1 MSFVT
6 YLLAATLSESAELAL
21 YRYRRELFRSHGLV
35 SALALPPLV
44 PLAWRDNRPIADQV
58 PYIAA
63 PEGDGVFRST
73 RPKMID
79 GAWFLEMGTE
89 PASGKAS
96 ANAPVPGGRGDGAN
110 VDGSSDIP
118 ALWQRALH
126 QQEFLDDAPGWFPVF
141 PGIFLCMDEHIDE
154 SLTTDGQAEA
164 DISEHL
170 FQETCRLNDFR
181 IACFRLTAAASRRW
195 WEDLV
200 VTRLW
205 SKHITG

>member
-63 PEGDGVFRST
+63 PEGDGVLRST
-73 RPKMID
+73 CPKLVD
-79 GAWFLEMGTE
+79 GAWFLEMGID
-89 PASGKAS
+89 P
-96 ANAPVPGGRGDGAN
+96 ANASDPAN
-110 VDGSSDIP
+110 VLALGGDTDVAELHDNSDIP
-118 ALWQRALH
+118 ALWQRVLH
-126 QQEFLDDAPGWFPVF
+126 QQEFIDDAPGWFPIY
-141 PGIFLCMDEHIDE
+141 PGIFLCMDEQTDA
-154 SLTTDGQAEA
+154 SQMTDGQAKTN
-164 DISEHL
+164 ISGYL
-170 FQETCRLNDFR
+170 FQEPCRLNDFR
-181 IACFRLTAAASRRW
+181 IACFRLTAASARRW
-195 WEDLV
+195 WEDLI